1 MAVPGPVSAPVLSP
15 FPLYTTYCERPPE
28 PRKSRKRPRALV
40 FWEISV
46 NDLMHWFS
54 TCGRKRPRAMVNDL
68 MHRKISGNDRKRLH
82 ALARKRL
89 HAFYKSAPSR
99 KTVKRAMQRL
109 TENVEMSTKK
119 RDAYSCRA
127 ITMDKN
133 PSKRSSLSRLFCLV
147 YIIHP
152 ALPCVNRAQKKGQAI
167 YQLVPFPLCGMLMEK
182 Q

>member
-1 MAVPGPVSAPVLSP
+1 MAIPGPVSAPVLSP

-40 FWEISV
+40 FK
-46 NDLMHWFS
+46 NKRKRPRALDS

-68 MHRKISGNDRKRLH
+68 MHRKIGGNDRKRLH
-82 ALARKRL
+82 ALVRKQL

-99 KTVKRAMQRL
+99 KSVKRAMQRL
-109 TENVEMSTKK
+109 VESVEMSTKK
-119 RDAYSCRA
+119 RDAYPCRA

-133 PSKRSSLSRLFCLV
+133 PSKRSGFSRLFCLV

-152 ALPCVNRAQKKGQAI
+152 ALPCVNRAQKKRTSHRACPLP
-167 YQLVPFPLCGMLMEK
+167 LVRLANVGSNE
-182 Q
+182 

>member
-40 FWEISV
+40 FKNKRKRPRALDSA
-46 NDLMHWFS
+46 F
-54 TCGRKRPRAMVNDL
+54 GRKRPRAMVNDL
-68 MHRKISGNDRKRLH
+68 MHRGIGGNGRKRLH
-82 ALARKRL
+82 ALACKRL
-89 HAFYKSAPSR
+89 HAFYKSVPSR

-109 TENVEMSTKK
+109 SENVEMSTKK
-119 RDAYSCRA
+119 RDAYPCRA

-152 ALPCVNRAQKKGQAI
+152 ALPCVNRAQKKRTSHILACPLS
-167 YQLVPFPLCGMLMEK
+167 LVRLANG
-182 Q
+182 